1 VVNENDLLP
10 VGKYW
15 LKNDPARPNASS
27 DWKGQIAIPWTPEE
41 EATYADANGDGV
53 IDANEVLV
61 IGLNWHKSHSVTLS
75 SQSAPAKALSIF
87 NSSIDHSRY
96 LKAYRAMYKLLA
108 NSPDTE
114 GNIQLKEVLKK
125 LIEIGEQQ
133 LPTETNLLQNYPNP
147 FNPETWIPFSISERT
162 HVVIK
167 IYSITGQLIRIL
179 DLGVKEPGKYVSRDR
194 AASWDGRNNDGDE
207 VASSVYFYR
216 LHAGDYV
223 STKKMVVLK

>member
-1 VVNENDLLP
+1 
-10 VGKYW
+10 
-15 LKNDPARPNASS
+15 
-27 DWKGQIAIPWTPEE
+27 
-41 EATYADANGDGV
+41 
-53 IDANEVLV
+53 
-61 IGLNWHKSHSVTLS
+61 
-75 SQSAPAKALSIF
+75 
-87 NSSIDHSRY
+87 
-96 LKAYRAMYKLLA
+96 MYKLLT

-114 GNIQLKEVLKK
+114 GNIQLKKALKK

-179 DLGVKEPGKYVSRDR
+179 DLGVKDPGKYVSRDR
-194 AASWDGRNNDGDE
+194 AAYWDGRNDDGDE
-207 VASSVYFYR
+207 VASGVYFYR